1 LSRRFQAALAGL
13 AAACAVTTMFALA
26 TPSQGSA
33 PAGCTRSGYSY
44 AGMAGEIAVSG
55 ARAEV
60 TALSAPDVHSGH
72 VAGWVGV
79 GGRGL
84 GPNGSNEWLQ
94 AGIVSYEG
102 TGARLYYELM
112 LPSGRRYVEL
122 GAVRAGERHVVEIVE
137 SIRETWV
144 VQVDGRAVSPAIPLG
159 SSHGRWP
166 AVVTSESWIP
176 DGAPCNGYAFRFGS
190 VAFRNAKGAWRSDAS
205 KQTITTTKRERT
217 RFSSSATFVA
227 KA

>member
-1 LSRRFQAALAGL
+1 M
-13 AAACAVTTMFALA
+13 TTMFALA

-33 PAGCTRSGYSY
+33 PAACAHSGYSY
-44 AGMAGEIAVSG
+44 AGMAGEIAVTG
-55 ARAEV
+55 ARAAV

-84 GPNGSNEWLQ
+84 GPNGSNQWLQ
-94 AGIVSYEG
+94 AGIVSYQG
-102 TGARLYYELM
+102 TDARLYYELM

-122 GAVRAGERHVVEIVE
+122 GAVRAGERHVLEIVE
-137 SIRETWV
+137 TAPEAWV
-144 VQVDGRAVSPAIPLG
+144 VRVDGRAVSPTIALV

-190 VAFRNAKGAWRSDAS
+190 VAFRDATGAWRSDAS
-205 KQTITTTKRERT
+205 KQTITTTKHERT
-217 RFSSSATFVA
+217 RFSSAATFVA